1 MALSR
6 EHRLRGRFV
15 FDRIYQKGRR
25 IHGQWMVLRTM
36 RAEPQLLKAD
46 PRDQSPLS
54 CRLGVVVSSKV
65 SKRSVQRNRLRRLL
79 HGHLSRQLPEIPT
92 QGEGLWLL
100 ISLKPGSADA
110 EERLLLGECCEL
122 IAKAGLRP

>member
-36 RAEPQLLKAD
+36 AAKPELLKTD
-46 PRDQSPLS
+46 PRDHTPLS

-65 SKRSVQRNRLRRLL
+65 SKRSVERNRLRRLL
-79 HGHLSRQLPEIPT
+79 HGHLSRLIAN
-92 QGEGLWLL
+92 QGEGIWLL
-100 ISLKPGSADA
+100 ISLKPGSADT
-110 EERLLLGECCEL
+110 EEQLLLGECSEL
-122 IAKAGLRP
+122 LAKAGLRP

>member
-36 RAEPQLLKAD
+36 AAKPELLKTD
-46 PRDQSPLS
+46 PRDHTPLS

-65 SKRSVQRNRLRRLL
+65 SKRSVERNRLRRLL
-79 HGHLSRQLPEIPT
+79 HAHLSRLIAN
-92 QGEGLWLL
+92 QGEGIWLL
-100 ISLKPGSADA
+100 ISLKPGSADT
-110 EERLLLGECCEL
+110 EEQLLLGECSEL
-122 IAKAGLRP
+122 LAKAGLRP